1 MAMPRSLRLA
11 CCLLGFA
18 ARALAADFDPAA
30 LPAWQRYA
38 WQDLAP
44 LLSHAEESELLAL
57 DSQAAVAEWTR
68 RFWLRRDPTPTT
80 PRNER
85 RELHE
90 KRLETARARY
100 AGRGPLGLDQ
110 RGEDCVRFGPPDE
123 EATIDEWFDETGHHP
138 ARLIWLWLAPPMRAT
153 YADWNLDGEWEQ
165 AWDELP
171 SSRPDVAHR
180 LESAVMQDG
189 QAADTRLLDE
199 LRLKDPLAYQDLL
212 RQLAEGEVVNALEV
226 KNQRLIA
233 DLMGSKFRRM
243 EATYLENRR
252 ARRDTYV
259 HDYQAAPL
267 WAVFAVDCY
276 RGGAGRSRVEVS
288 HETRLNDLGFR
299 WEEARGDFAAVLRR
313 EVVFYDTAERI
324 AASLADSLPVRAETL
339 ADTKRPLLVPGL
351 LAIELPPGDYRL
363 ALRFEDAASRRL
375 QIFTTSVTVPSFPA
389 DSLSLSDISFAS
401 NLQRG
406 AAPAAFAKGEWSVTP
421 HPLRAYATDRSV
433 QLYFEI
439 YGLSIGADGLNDYTV
454 SYRIRPRTP
463 VVKSAWLWTREESV
477 DAEAGSTFVDRHS
490 GESARHP
497 LSIPASAFA
506 EDGYLVEIEVQDR
519 LSGRRALARSQFSV
533 VNPAALAGGASPL
546 R

>member
-138 ARLIWLWLAPPMRAT
+138 ARLIWLWLTPPMRAT

>member
-1 MAMPRSLRLA
+1 MSWRPA
-11 CCLLGFA
+11 CWLLGA
-18 ARALAADFDPAA
+18 AASALAADFDPAQ

-44 LLSHAEESELLAL
+44 LLSHADEAELLAL
-57 DSQAAVAEWTR
+57 DSPAAVAEWTR

-80 PRNER
+80 PANER
-85 RELHE
+85 QELHE
-90 KRLETARARY
+90 KRLETARALY
-100 AGRGPLGLDQ
+100 PGRGPLGLDQ
-110 RGEDCVRFGPPDE
+110 RGEDYVRFGPADE

-138 ARLIWLWLAPPMRAT
+138 ARLIWLWLSPPMRAT

-165 AWDELP
+165 AWDESP
-171 SSRPDVAHR
+171 SSRPDVARR
-180 LESAVMQDG
+180 LESAVLQDG
-189 QAADTRLLDE
+189 QAADAQLLDE

-226 KNQRLIA
+226 QNQRLIA

-243 EATYLENRR
+243 EASYQENRR
-252 ARRDTYV
+252 SRRDTYV
-259 HDYQAAPL
+259 HDFQAQPL

-276 RGGAGRSRVEVS
+276 RGGRGRSRVEIS
-288 HETRLNDLGFR
+288 HQLRLNDLGFR
-299 WEEARGDFAAVLRR
+299 WAEARGDFAAVLRR
-313 EVVFYDTAERI
+313 EAVLYDTGERV
-324 AASLADSLPVRAETL
+324 AASLADSLPIRAETL

-351 LAIELPPGDYRL
+351 LAVELPPGDYRL
-363 ALRFEDAASRRL
+363 ALRLEDAASRRL
-375 QIFTTSVTVPSFPA
+375 QIFTTPVRVPAFPA
-389 DSLSLSDISFAS
+389 DSLCLSDISFAS

-433 QLYFEI
+433 QLYFEV
-439 YGLSIGADGLNDYTV
+439 YGLAVDGEGLNDYAV

-463 VVKSAWLWTREESV
+463 IVRSSWLWTLEESV
-477 DAEAGSTFVDRHS
+477 NAEAGSTFVDRHR

-497 LSIPASAFA
+497 LSIPAASFA
-506 EDGYLVEIEVQDR
+506 EDSYLVEVEVRDR

-533 VNPAALAGGASPL
+533 VSPAALAGGAGPL